1 MAFIKRHLMLLACGA
16 LGVLSLV
23 ALILGVLIGS
33 VSGQMQ
39 EAESL
44 YKRMSSMT
52 RDGVNDEHIRQAQEK
67 AKKLA
72 ADFERV
78 RGFIRTLNARK
89 PLREHVFPA
98 PRKQSDAYAFREAY
112 REAIDR
118 LLPEVLKAKS
128 PPTAD
133 EYRRMGLLIAK
144 EKADAA
150 RSTGP
155 QGGAPGQPPATG
167 APGFAQPG
175 AVPGRLPGPG
185 GPAPEAAAQPG
196 KPPAA
201 PTIEELA
208 RTDPEVRMSL
218 VRAHETLCYATQ
230 PALHIVPGLL
240 DSRDVPTVELM
251 WEAQMSLWIQQ
262 DVLSAL
268 AKLND
273 AAAARLKPE
282 DRWVAYTPVKELVYI
297 RIGDYVVGPGAAQA
311 AGAVAQ
317 SNWTQAAEEPSF
329 PPGDASAVFTNHTSN
344 ELYDVMQ
351 FAVELVID
359 ARELPAVVDAICG
372 ANLYIPL
379 TITGSA
385 PAVNPSFRG
394 KVYGPDPVM
403 RVRIEME
410 GCFLREFYHYVDGK
424 ESKDENRFMP
434 ESLSKELVSGQR
446 ATRDRPAQAAPRGPG
461 PMLEM
466 RPGG

>member
-16 LGVLSLV
+16 LGVLSMV

-167 APGFAQPG
+167 APG
-175 AVPGRLPGPG
+175 
-185 GPAPEAAAQPG
+185 
-196 KPPAA
+196 
-201 PTIEELA
+201 
-208 RTDPEVRMSL
+208 SL
-218 VRAHETLCYATQ
+218 
-230 PALHIVPGLL
+230 
-240 DSRDVPTVELM
+240 S
-251 WEAQMSLWIQQ
+251 
-262 DVLSAL
+262 
-268 AKLND
+268 
-273 AAAARLKPE
+273 
-282 DRWVAYTPVKELVYI
+282 
-297 RIGDYVVGPGAAQA
+297 
-311 AGAVAQ
+311 
-317 SNWTQAAEEPSF
+317 
-329 PPGDASAVFTNHTSN
+329 
-344 ELYDVMQ
+344 
-351 FAVELVID
+351 
-359 ARELPAVVDAICG
+359 
-372 ANLYIPL
+372 
-379 TITGSA
+379 
-385 PAVNPSFRG
+385 
-394 KVYGPDPVM
+394 
-403 RVRIEME
+403 RVRCRDDCL
-410 GCFLREFYHYVDGK
+410 GRADPPPRQRHSRVSRRPHQRLRNSHG
-424 ESKDENRFMP
+424 P
-434 ESLSKELVSGQR
+434 I
-446 ATRDRPAQAAPRGPG
+446 PRCG
-461 PMLEM
+461 
-466 RPGG
+466 